1 MKQRKFLANNKTAAS
16 ATADAPRNE
25 PEDKQSRLSPWTRA
39 LLLLIGSIC
48 IFACTVAMCFALVNR
63 SAETDP
69 LPVQEPKELKYE
81 VNLQPPASENIPS
94 ELEAPESVYGSNR
107 LNILLI
113 GLDTATNRTDTLVL
127 FSVDIATK
135 EAAMLSIP
143 RDTYISGNFD
153 DPRLN
158 QVYKESESGERGIRA
173 VKEMVKDMIGYWP
186 DYYFVLDDAA
196 MSGIVD
202 LCGKIE
208 FDVPEEP
215 SYCDLSAGF
224 QSLSASKAMKLLTF
238 RNDYTEIST
247 EPARIQ
253 RSFLQ
258 TLLTELLLDE
268 EMIEYNARTIAGF
281 ADTDLSSDDLA
292 YLGHLLQGMD
302 MKSIY
307 SRALPGEVIET
318 DGKSYYQVSA
328 EEAVA
333 ILNEAFNPLDEDL
346 TVYDVNFRQLTGGSG
361 EGSYSEFGFGNGHN
375 NTDDSTDNTTDSSV
389 DTSESSDGSEAT
401 EAPTDPPAE
410 SNPPAESDPP
420 APTDS
425 ETTP

>member
-1 MKQRKFLANNKTAAS
+1 MKQRKFLANNKVAAS
-16 ATADAPRNE
+16 ATADAPQNE
-25 PEDKQSRLSPWTRA
+25 SEEKQSRMSPWTRA
-39 LLLLIGSIC
+39 LLLLIGSVC
-48 IFACTVAMCFALVNR
+48 IFACTVVMCFALMNR
-63 SAETDP
+63 SAEADP

-81 VNLQPPASENIPS
+81 VNLQPPASEDIPP
-94 ELEAPESVYGSNR
+94 ELEAPESIYGSNR

-135 EAAMLSIP
+135 ESAMLSIP

-153 DPRLN
+153 EPRLN

-186 DYYFVLDDAA
+186 DYYFVLDDAT

-202 LCGKIE
+202 LCGKID

-215 SYCDLSAGF
+215 SYCDLPAGY

-258 TLLTELLLDE
+258 TLLTELLQDE
-268 EMIEYNARTIAGF
+268 EMIEYNSRAIAGF
-281 ADTDLSSDDLA
+281 ADTDLSADDLA
-292 YLGHLLQGMD
+292 YLGHLLQGTD

-307 SRALPGEVIET
+307 SRALPGEVIEAG
-318 DGKSYYQVSA
+318 GKSYYQVDA
-328 EEAVA
+328 EEAVN
-333 ILNEAFNPLDEDL
+333 ILNEIFNPLDDDL

-361 EGSYSEFGFGNGHN
+361 EGSYSDFGFGNGQN
-375 NTDDSTDNTTDSSV
+375 NTDDSTGNTTDSTA
-389 DTSESSDGSEAT
+389 DTSENNDVTETT
-401 EAPTDPPAE
+401 EADMPAE
-410 SNPPAESDPP
+410 TDPPAESDPP

>member
-1 MKQRKFLANNKTAAS
+1 MKQRKFLANNKATAS

-25 PEDKQSRLSPWTRA
+25 PEEKQSRLSPWTRA

-81 VNLQPPASENIPS
+81 VNLQPPASENIPA

-135 EAAMLSIP
+135 ETAMLSIP

-153 DPRLN
+153 EPRLN

-196 MSGIVD
+196 MTGIVD
-202 LCGKIE
+202 LCGKID

-215 SYCDLSAGF
+215 SYCDLSAGS

-247 EPARIQ
+247 EPARVQ

-258 TLLTELLLDE
+258 TLLTELLQDE
-268 EMIEYNARTIAGF
+268 EMIEYNARAIAGF
-281 ADTDLSSDDLA
+281 ADTDLSADDLA

-302 MKSIY
+302 MRSIY
-307 SRALPGEVIET
+307 SRALPGEVIEA
-318 DGKSYYQVSA
+318 DGKSYYQVDA
-328 EEAVA
+328 EEAVN
-333 ILNEAFNPLDEDL
+333 ILNEAFNPLEDDL

-361 EGSYSEFGFGNGHN
+361 EGSYSDFGFGNGQN
-375 NTDDSTDNTTDSSV
+375 NTGGGNTTDSSV
-389 DTSESSDGSEAT
+389 DTSENTDDSETTETPT
-401 EAPTDPPAE
+401 EAPTEPDT
-410 SNPPAESDPP
+410 PAESDPP
-420 APTDS
+420 APADS

>member
-1 MKQRKFLANNKTAAS
+1 MKQRKFLANNKAAAS
-16 ATADAPRNE
+16 ATTDAPRNE
-25 PEDKQSRLSPWTRA
+25 PEEKQSRLSPWTRA
-39 LLLLIGSIC
+39 LLLLIGSVC

-81 VNLQPPASENIPS
+81 VNLQPPASENIPA

-215 SYCDLSAGF
+215 SYCDLSSGF
-224 QSLSASKAMKLLTF
+224 QTLSASKAMKLLTF

-333 ILNEAFNPLDEDL
+333 ILNEAFNPLDENL
-346 TVYDVNFRQLTGGSG
+346 TVYDVNFRQLTGDSG
-361 EGSYSEFGFGNGHN
+361 EGSYSNFGFGNGQN
-375 NTDDSTDNTTDSSV
+375 NTGDGNTTDSSA
-389 DTSESSDGSEAT
+389 DTSENTDGSEAT
-401 EAPTDPPAE
+401 EAPTDPPTE
-410 SNPPAESDPP
+410 PEPPAESDPP

>member
-16 ATADAPRNE
+16 ATADAPQNE
-25 PEDKQSRLSPWTRA
+25 SEEKQSRLSPWTRA
-39 LLLLIGSIC
+39 LLLLIGSVC
-48 IFACTVAMCFALVNR
+48 IFACTVVMCFALMNR

-81 VNLQPPASENIPS
+81 VNLQPPASENIPP

-135 EAAMLSIP
+135 ETAMLSIP
-143 RDTYISGNFD
+143 RDTYIPGNFD
-153 DPRLN
+153 EPRLN

-202 LCGKIE
+202 LCGKID

-258 TLLTELLLDE
+258 TLLTELLQDE
-268 EMIEYNARTIAGF
+268 EMIEYNARAIAGF
-281 ADTDLSSDDLA
+281 ADTDLSADDLA
-292 YLGHLLQGMD
+292 YLGHLLQGTD

-318 DGKSYYQVSA
+318 GGKRYYQVDA
-328 EEAVA
+328 EEAVN
-333 ILNEAFNPLDEDL
+333 ILNEAFNPLEDDL

-361 EGSYSEFGFGNGHN
+361 EGSYSDFGFGNGQN
-375 NTDDSTDNTTDSSV
+375 NTGGGNTTDSSV
-389 DTSESSDGSEAT
+389 DTSENTDDSETTETPT
-401 EAPTDPPAE
+401 EAPTEPDTP
-410 SNPPAESDPP
+410 SESDPP

>member
-1 MKQRKFLANNKTAAS
+1 MKQRKFLANNKAAAS
-16 ATADAPRNE
+16 ATADAPWNE
-25 PEDKQSRLSPWTRA
+25 PEEKQSRLSPWTRA
-39 LLLLIGSIC
+39 LLLLIGSVC

-69 LPVQEPKELKYE
+69 LPAQEPKELKYE
-81 VNLQPPASENIPS
+81 VDLQPPASENIPP

-107 LNILLI
+107 LNILCI

-127 FSVDIATK
+127 FSVDIASK

-143 RDTYISGNFD
+143 RDTYISGSFD
-153 DPRLN
+153 EPRLN
-158 QVYKESESGERGIRA
+158 QVYKESESGERGVRA
-173 VKEMVKDMIGYWP
+173 VKEMVKGMIGYWP

-224 QSLSASKAMKLLTF
+224 QTLSASKAMKLLTF

-247 EPARIQ
+247 EPARVQ

-258 TLLTELLLDE
+258 TLLTELLRDE
-268 EMIEYNARTIAGF
+268 EMIEYNARAIAGF
-281 ADTDLSSDDLA
+281 ADTDLSADDLA
-292 YLGHLLQGMD
+292 YLGHLLQGTD
-302 MKSIY
+302 MRSIY
-307 SRALPGEVIET
+307 SRALPGEVIEA
-318 DGKSYYQVSA
+318 DGKSYYQVDA
-328 EEAVA
+328 EEAVS

-375 NTDDSTDNTTDSSV
+375 NTDDSTGNTTDSTA
-389 DTSESSDGSEAT
+389 DTQENTDGSEAT
-401 EAPTDPPAE
+401 EPPTEPEPPAETDPPA
-410 SNPPAESDPP
+410 PD
-420 APTDS
+420 DS

>member
-1 MKQRKFLANNKTAAS
+1 MKQRKFLANNKVAAS
-16 ATADAPRNE
+16 ATADAPQNE
-25 PEDKQSRLSPWTRA
+25 PEEKKSRMSPWTRA
-39 LLLLIGSIC
+39 LLLLIGSVC
-48 IFACTVAMCFALVNR
+48 IFACTVVMCFALMNR
-63 SAETDP
+63 SAEADP

-81 VNLQPPASENIPS
+81 VNLQPPASEDIPP
-94 ELEAPESVYGSNR
+94 ELEAPESIYGSNR

-135 EAAMLSIP
+135 ESAMLSIP

-153 DPRLN
+153 EPRLN

-186 DYYFVLDDAA
+186 DYYFVLDDAT

-202 LCGKIE
+202 LCGKID

-215 SYCDLSAGF
+215 SYCDLSAGY

-238 RNDYTEIST
+238 RSDYTEIST

-258 TLLTELLLDE
+258 TLLTELLQDE
-268 EMIEYNARTIAGF
+268 EMIEYNSRAIAGF
-281 ADTDLSSDDLA
+281 ADTDLSADDLA
-292 YLGHLLQGMD
+292 YLGHLLQGTD

-307 SRALPGEVIET
+307 SRALPGEVIEAG
-318 DGKSYYQVSA
+318 GKSYYQVDA
-328 EEAVA
+328 EEAVN
-333 ILNEAFNPLDEDL
+333 ILNEIFNPLDDDL

-361 EGSYSEFGFGNGHN
+361 EGSYSDFGFGNGQN
-375 NTDDSTDNTTDSSV
+375 NTDDSTGNTTDSTA
-389 DTSESSDGSEAT
+389 DTSENTDVTETT
-401 EAPTDPPAE
+401 EADMPAE
-410 SNPPAESDPP
+410 TDPPAESDPP